1 MFLVGSE
8 YFKGVHILR
17 VWGGSKYFKG
27 GQAFPEIFVPGV
39 QIFLKYLFWGSIFGG
54 VHFWGGPILS

>member
-1 MFLVGSE
+1 MIDKCISLKKCSFQILGKSQCFGGVHILDGSK

-27 GQAFPEIFVPGV
+27 GPYISG
-39 QIFLKYLFWGSIFGG
+39 
-54 VHFWGGPILS
+54 LS

>member
-1 MFLVGSE
+1 MINKSISLKKYSFEILEKSQCFGGVHILGGSK

-27 GQAFPEIFVPGV
+27 GPYISG
-39 QIFLKYLFWGSIFGG
+39 
-54 VHFWGGPILS
+54 LS